1 MTTKFDHQMQQF
13 FTTEIRVNFNLRQ
26 TRKNKP
32 TIVYCVLLID
42 SKRLKINTLVKVLP
56 KQWNAKKQLAIVSHT
71 LSPQDNRNNIICN
84 DRLLYIRKEIE
95 QKLLSFTNYYTFVSE
110 ILNIINPHY
119 SLAMAKKQNKSKVST
134 QQQAS
139 ADSTT
144 ATGILYTMLKDDTK
158 IGVNSLTKT
167 YRVYIN
173 LLEQFFAKKRI
184 KNELKSLNYDVL
196 REYAEYLQATQT
208 SSYAKRVFNLLR
220 SWLKKRLTKHGVGY
234 KFDTQIDTIPLE
246 TTTISASERG
256 DDYIALTHDQIYLLY
271 NLTDEQLLNSTLK
284 LEDLRFYR
292 DMFVMQC
299 FCGCRASDIV
309 KLFDANNLNENS
321 QGVPF
326 LEFWSKKTENNENAD
341 KCVVPLT
348 LYPEQLIL
356 LEKYKDVKMYE
367 TYFTGDSDNSYNKHI
382 KEICRI
388 ASFNKLVERT
398 VEVKGGKKKKEKKT
412 LYERVTSHVARHSF
426 ITNCVREFHLTPN
439 EIKYIVGHADTQ
451 YINKVYLNLTTSDK
465 ADKITRKLKQK
476 DNTITVVP
484 QQQLNG
490 VQTTLINSIT
500 EGQKVLALLGVE
512 DAVDYDN
519 VDDVLTLICEKEYV
533 LKQQFGDKLLR
544 GNIKQVF
551 NTYATTKER
560 KKALQELINEIQ
572 KEN

>member
-1 MTTKFDHQMQQF
+1 MQQF
-13 FTTEIRVNFNLRQ
+13 FTTEISVNFNLRQ

-32 TIVYCVLLID
+32 TIIYCVICLNG
-42 SKRLKINTLVKVLP
+42 KQHRYNTLVKVLP

-144 ATGILYTMLKDDTK
+144 ATGILYTMLKNDSK

-167 YRVYIN
+167 YRVYISN
-173 LLEQFFAKKRI
+173 LEQFFTKKKI
-184 KNELKSLNYDVL
+184 KNELKSLNYNVL
-196 REYAEYLQATQT
+196 REYADYLQATQT
-208 SSYAKRVFNLLR
+208 SSYSKRVFNLLR
-220 SWLKKRLTKHGVGY
+220 SWLKKRLPKYGVGY
-234 KFDTQIDTIPLE
+234 KYDTQIDTIALE
-246 TTTISASERG
+246 TITISACEKG
-256 DDYIALTHDQIYLLY
+256 DKYIALTHNQIYTLY
-271 NLTDEQLLNSTLK
+271 NLTDEQLSDSTLK
-284 LEDLRFYR
+284 VDDLRFYR
-292 DMFVMQC
+292 DMFVLQC

-326 LEFWSKKTENNENAD
+326 LTFWAKKTENNEKAEQ
-341 KCVVPLT
+341 CVVPLT
-348 LYPEQLIL
+348 LYPEQKFL

-367 TYFTGDSDNSYNKHI
+367 TDFTGESDNAYNRHI

-388 ASFNKLVERT
+388 AGFNKLIERT
-398 VEVKGGKKKKEKKT
+398 VEVKGGKKKKEKKA

-426 ITNCVREFHLTPN
+426 ITNCVREFNLTAN
-439 EIKYIVGHADTQ
+439 DIKDIVGHSDTQ
-451 YINKVYLNLTTSDK
+451 YIDKVYLNLTTTDR
-465 ADKITRKLKQK
+465 ADKISRKLKQK
-476 DNTITVVP
+476 DNTVTVVP
-484 QQQLNG
+484 QQQPNG
-490 VQTTLINSIT
+490 VFTSIINTLT
-500 EGQKVLALLGVE
+500 EGQRVLAMLGIE
-512 DAVDYDN
+512 DALDYDN
-519 VDDVLTLICEKEYV
+519 IDDVLTLLCNKEFE
-533 LKQQFGDKLLR
+533 LKQQYGDKLLR

-551 NTYATTKER
+551 NSYATTAER
-560 KKALQELINEIQ
+560 KKALQELIAEIQ
-572 KEN
+572 KED

>member
-1 MTTKFDHQMQQF
+1 MQQF
-13 FTTEIRVNFNLRQ
+13 FSSDISINFNLRQ
-26 TRKNKP
+26 SKRNKP
-32 TIVYCVLLID
+32 TIIYCVVCFNG
-42 SKRLKINTLVKVLP
+42 KQHKYNTLVKVLP
-56 KQWNAKKQLAIVSHT
+56 KQWNAKKQLAIVSPT

-84 DRLLYIRKEIE
+84 DRLSLIRKEVE
-95 QKLLSFTNYYTFVSE
+95 QKLLSFTNYYNFASD
-110 ILNIINPHY
+110 IINLINPHQP
-119 SLAMAKKQNKSKVST
+119 SLAMAKKQNKSKEST
-134 QQQAS
+134 QPQAS
-139 ADSTT
+139 VSTT
-144 ATGILYTMLKDDTK
+144 ATDILYTMLKDDTK

-196 REYAEYLQATQT
+196 CEYAEYLQATQT

-234 KFDTQIDTIPLE
+234 EFDTQIDTIPLE

-451 YINKVYLNLTTSDK
+451 YIDKVYLNLTTTDK

-476 DNTITVVP
+476 DNTATVVP
-484 QQQLNG
+484 QQQPQLKDGDPADIVEAIAVLHMLNANPDDYIG
-490 VQTTLINSIT
+490 VT
-500 EGQKVLALLGVE
+500 
-512 DAVDYDN
+512 D
-519 VDDVLTLICEKEYV
+519 
-533 LKQQFGDKLLR
+533 F
-544 GNIKQVF
+544 
-551 NTYATTKER
+551 
-560 KKALQELINEIQ
+560 KALIRQVSKRENEIKNIFGGGRYEFKPIFNENELPSNRRIAL
-572 KEN
+572 KELLKALEQQNEV